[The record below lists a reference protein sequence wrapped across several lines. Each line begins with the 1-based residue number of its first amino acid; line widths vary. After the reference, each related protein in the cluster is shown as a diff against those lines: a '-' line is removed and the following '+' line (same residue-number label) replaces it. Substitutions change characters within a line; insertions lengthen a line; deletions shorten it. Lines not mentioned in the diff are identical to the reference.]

1 MTTANLT
8 RTEAR
13 ARSAALTLDS
23 YDVTLDVTAAP
34 DAGTATFPS
43 TTTVVFTSS
52 EPETFLDFLDG
63 EVDAVTV
70 NGSQVEPEHDGA
82 RVWLRHLS
90 TTGTNTVTVVGRG
103 RYSTSG
109 QGLHRFTDPADGN
122 TYLYTQYEPSD
133 SRRVY
138 AQFDQPDL
146 KAHHT
151 FHVAAPEGWLV
162 WSNQPEVGAEPG
174 PVAGT
179 TWHHFAPTPPLST
192 YISAVMAGP
201 YHQVRDQWTSSDG
214 SLTVDLGLACRPD
227 RAAHLDAEVLF
238 DLTKRGLDY
247 FNEAF
252 GFAYPWGKY
261 DQIFVPEYNL
271 GAMENPGCVTF
282 TEQYLFREAATRS
295 QYAGRCNTLLHEMSH
310 MWFGDLV
317 TPRWWDDLWL
327 KESFAEFMGT
337 HASIEIGAFAE
348 AWVGFAGRRKTW
360 AHTQDQLPTTH
371 PIVADIPDVEAAK
384 QNFDGITYAK
394 GASVLK
400 QLVHYVGLDPFF
412 AGARQYFAR
421 HAWGSTTLA
430 DLLAELESASG
441 RDLKAW
447 TSAWLETAGPD
458 VLAARLELADD
469 GTVARLV
476 VDQTS
481 LDALTGHPVD
491 RPHVVGVGLYDLV
504 DDAATGASLLR
515 RGEVISVELAG
526 AGVEVPGV
534 AGQPAPAL
542 VLVNDGDWTY
552 AKVSLD
558 ERSAATAVDH
568 VGRLADPLARALVWS
583 QLWSMTRDGELAVRD
598 YVRAVLTQAADEDD
612 AATLGA
618 LLTQAQQAIESFEA
632 PARVIESRRAWAVG
646 LRDLLLR
653 PDVSDDQRLLVA
665 RAFAVAAAAVPEADL
680 PDAHLPDAH
689 LPDHNVRDWMTGLL
703 ADDQTLVPA
712 LEVGQD
718 LRWSL
723 VRALAAT
730 GTEGEALVEAELV
743 RDDSM
748 DGRTHRREALAAS
761 SGVDAGALVAEV
773 LTPRQLSNDHV
784 DAVLAGLRSPLRER
798 ATDEAVGDYFGRLTQ
813 VWSEH
818 SIEIAQRLVRGLFPT
833 TDPEAAAAAG
843 RAWLKANP
851 EAPGGLRRLVV
862 EAVDVAERKVRVR
875 AANA

>member
-13 ARSAALTLDS
+13 ARTEAITLES
-23 YDVTLDVTAAP
+23 YDVTLDVTGAP
-34 DAGTATFPS
+34 DSSQDLFAS
-43 TTTVVFTSS
+43 TTTVVFGSTTES
-52 EPETFLDFLDG
+52 TFLDFLDG
-63 EVDAVTV
+63 EVDSVTV
-70 NGSQVEPEHDGA
+70 NGSELEVAYDGA
-82 RVWLRHLS
+82 RVHLQQLS
-90 TTGTNTVTVVGRG
+90 TTQPNTVTVVGRG

-162 WSNQPEVGAEPG
+162 WSNQPEVATEPG
-174 PVAGT
+174 PVDAT

-192 YISAVMAGP
+192 YITAVMAGP

-227 RAAHLDAEVLF
+227 RAAHLDAENLF

-252 GFAYPWGKY
+252 DHPYPWGKY

-337 HASIEIGAFAE
+337 HASIEIGAFPE

-360 AHTQDQLPTTH
+360 AYTQDQLPTTH

-394 GASVLK
+394 GAAVLK
-400 QLVHYVGLDPFF
+400 QLVHYVGLEPFF
-412 AGARQYFAR
+412 AGARAYFAA
-421 HAWGSTTLA
+421 HAYGSTTLA
-430 DLLAELESASG
+430 DLLTELETASG
-441 RDLKAW
+441 RDLTSW
-447 TSAWLETAGPD
+447 TKAWLESAGPD
-458 VLAARLELADD
+458 RLGARLSLADD
-469 GTVARLV
+469 GTIAELV
-476 VDQTS
+476 IDQTS
-481 LDALTGHPVD
+481 LDALTGESVN
-491 RPHVVGVGLYDLV
+491 RPHVLGVGLYDLV
-504 DDAATGASLLR
+504 EGRLVR
-515 RGEVISVELAG
+515 RGEVISVELTGAG
-526 AGVEVPGV
+526 ASV
-534 AGQPAPAL
+534 AAAVGQPAPAL

-552 AKVSLD
+552 ASVRLDDRSTETAIAHVSHLD
-558 ERSAATAVDH
+558 
-568 VGRLADPLARALVWS
+568 DPLARALVWS
-583 QLWSMTRDGELAVRD
+583 QLWSMTRDGDLLVRD
-598 YVRAVLTQAADEDD
+598 YVRAVLTHAADEGDT
-612 AATLGA
+612 ATLGA
-618 LLTQAQQAIESFEA
+618 LLTQAQQAIESFEH
-632 PARVIESRRAWAVG
+632 PDRVPEARRTWALG
-646 LRDLLLR
+646 LRDLLGLGSI
-653 PDVSDDQRLLVA
+653 SDDQRLLFA
-665 RAFAVAAAAVPEADL
+665 RAFAVAAAAVPVADQAGL
-680 PDAHLPDAH
+680 HDD
-689 LPDHNVRDWMTGLL
+689 VRGLL
-703 ADDQTLVPA
+703 VEDQTVVPG

-723 VRALAAT
+723 VSALVAT
-730 GTEGEALVEAELV
+730 GSEGVGLAEEELAG
-743 RDDSM
+743 DNSM
-748 DGRTHRREALAAS
+748 DGHTHLRQALAS
-761 SGVDAGALVAEV
+761 SLTADAGALVAEL
-773 LTPRQLSNDHV
+773 LTPRSLSNDHV
-784 DAVLAGLRSPLRER
+784 DAVLAGLRSPLRSA
-798 ATDEAVGDYFGRLTQ
+798 ATDAAVGDLLAIAPKL
-813 VWSEH
+813 WAEH
-818 SIEIAQRLVRGLFPT
+818 SIEIAQRLVRGLFPAS
-833 TDPEAAAAAG
+833 DPAAMAEVGRSWLAG
-843 RAWLKANP
+843 HP
-851 EAPGGLRRLVV
+851 EAPGALRRLVL
-862 EAVDVAERKVRVR
+862 ELTDFAERKVRVR